1 MRRNPFPR
9 PALLLKKCDSSK
21 IDSKVLAP
29 SLPVVPNAHLGGGFR
44 HSRVGGHSP
53 TRRDARPATAGAM
66 EGRGSRRG
74 VRAKGFP
81 PAEGREPPPP
91 PARHAEFLSKSY
103 VPSTSS
109 PRTHADVRERER
121 ERERDAGA
129 STSTSWAGQLWKQYD
144 PINRLIFPGVG
155 VPATYDDRGAPPHP
169 ARADPDPSAPA
180 LRSGSDEGRRAN
192 APRDTTS
199 SSPSRPSHIPL
210 PSLLNATIRPQ
221 ANPSSASSR
230 CATWCTRPSW

>member
-1 MRRNPFPR
+1 MTLLRALVFVRVVVIRCALVMRGRFWHTHV
-9 PALLLKKCDSSK
+9 AGCH
-21 IDSKVLAP
+21 
-29 SLPVVPNAHLGGGFR
+29 SL
-44 HSRVGGHSP
+44 
-53 TRRDARPATAGAM
+53 TRRDAGPETAGAM
-66 EGRGSRRG
+66 EGRGARRG

-81 PAEGREPPPP
+81 PAEGREPPAP

-109 PRTHADVRERER
+109 PRPTHADVPRSERE
-121 ERERDAGA
+121 AGA